1 MDRRRFLNKESLT
14 EDFQPTKSRYLLE
27 DVFNELN
34 RLYEAT
40 EQSEEATEDQPE
52 ADNEVEDAG
61 DAGDAGSIDDIQK
74 EIKDVDVPAANI
86 KLTGKAEELYNDL
99 IDILQ
104 KSNLESAVTNLEI
117 VSADPKLKL
126 LLSHGFTNGSDEN
139 ETVDVTIA
147 ASEVPVSKMIPTQ
160 KEIGTDGSLK
170 NILTGKHPKG
180 TVEFADYFAGGAV
193 KSMPGPF
200 VYQDGDSFYIVDG
213 HHRWSQTYCL
223 NPHASL
229 NCQVLTSSTKLTIEE
244 VLKNFQAAIAADTK
258 RNGLGRK
265 PFEGENFF
273 TFATNAASV
282 IGYLKDMGEDVATKI
297 ANNAAKALTEEVNTA
312 VQTYGAQIETESKPK
327 KVAIAWVTNNAVA
340 LANGVAA
347 ESNPTRLLMPQSDD
361 NTFDIVK
368 DTLAVGK

>member
-1 MDRRRFLNKESLT
+1 MDRRRFFNAKPLNES
-14 EDFQPTKSRYLLE
+14 FQPAKNRYLLE

-34 RLYEAT
+34 RLYEDANQT
-40 EQSEEATEDQPE
+40 DETTEDQPAAANKTE
-52 ADNEVEDAG
+52 SSG
-61 DAGDAGSIDDIQK
+61 DAASVAELQK
-74 EIKDVDVPAANI
+74 EVKDIEVPAANI
-86 KLTGKAEELYNDL
+86 KLTGKAEELYNSL

-104 KSNLESAVTNLEI
+104 KSNLQSAVDTLEI

-126 LLSHGFTNGSDEN
+126 LLSHGFTNGSDEA

-147 ASEVPVSKMIPTQ
+147 PSDVPVSKMVPTQ

-180 TVEFADYFAGGAV
+180 TVEFADYFTGGAV
-193 KSMPGPF
+193 ASMPGPF
-200 VYQDGDSFYIVDG
+200 VYQDGESFYIVDG

-223 NPHASL
+223 NPKASL

-244 VLKNFQAAIAADTK
+244 VLKNFQAAIAADNK

-265 PFEGENFF
+265 GFEGENFF
-273 TFATNAASV
+273 SFAKTAGNV

-297 ANNAAKALTEEVNTA
+297 ANNAAKAMADDVNTA
-312 VQTYGAQIETESKPK
+312 VQTYGKQIETDSKAK
-327 KVAIAWVTNNAVA
+327 KVAIAWVTNNAVK
-340 LANGVAA
+340 LASGVAA